1 MKPLDNRQ
9 NKLHVWKEPLR
20 PLKGSPRN
28 LSEPL
33 DTPYPEAH
41 TGGVVYGLLKDL
53 FMATKIAQAAKH
65 CHLSVHNFDQS
76 EPLVGHLRQ
85 RKPIVVIL
93 DWDACESEAYKVLK
107 EMQQNADFKSVAAIG
122 YVSGAKTAL
131 REEAQR
137 AGCHRV
143 YHKTE
148 FVHELDLILARYAV

>member
-9 NKLHVWKEPLR
+9 NKLHVWKEPSR
-20 PLKGSPRN
+20 PLRGKFQKA
-28 LSEPL
+28 SEPGIFL
-33 DTPYPEAH
+33 NPEPH
-41 TGGVVYGLLKDL
+41 SGGLIYGLLKDL
-53 FMATKIAQAAKH
+53 LMATKIAHAARH
-65 CHLSVHNFDQS
+65 CHLAAHNFDHS
-76 EPLVGHLRQ
+76 EPLVSHLKQ
-85 RKPIVVIL
+85 RKPVLIIF

-107 EMQQNADFKSVAAIG
+107 EMNQNADFKSVANIG
-122 YVSGAKTAL
+122 YVTGVKTVL